1 MPHTTALASPSA
13 QAAVAAALATAAA
26 LGWLY
31 LRGRIESLEQAL
43 AIRAAECG
51 VLRSALAK
59 LEQETEASVEEA
71 RVTRTQLNESLNA
84 HHESLSTQREA
95 LESQSAALEAARVT
109 HELRLSEHELG
120 RYLSQAA
127 LEAKHAEVARL
138 ERELVELRRRGQ
150 EAALV
155 EGGFD
160 DGGNGTESS
169 SQTEEDREQATR
181 LRRAAVAT
189 ERARR
194 RTRIAERRSA
204 AARLEQALG
213 IGSDGRISD

>member
-1 MPHTTALASPSA
+1 MPQTLASPSA

-43 AIRAAECG
+43 ALRAAECG

-95 LESQSAALEAARVT
+95 LESRPT
-109 HELRLSEHELG
+109 INTD
-120 RYLSQAA
+120 
-127 LEAKHAEVARL
+127 K
-138 ERELVELRRRGQ
+138 
-150 EAALV
+150 
-155 EGGFD
+155 
-160 DGGNGTESS
+160 
-169 SQTEEDREQATR
+169 
-181 LRRAAVAT
+181 
-189 ERARR
+189 ARR
-194 RTRIAERRSA
+194 EFHPQNRPGSSGWER
-204 AARLEQALG
+204 
-213 IGSDGRISD
+213 